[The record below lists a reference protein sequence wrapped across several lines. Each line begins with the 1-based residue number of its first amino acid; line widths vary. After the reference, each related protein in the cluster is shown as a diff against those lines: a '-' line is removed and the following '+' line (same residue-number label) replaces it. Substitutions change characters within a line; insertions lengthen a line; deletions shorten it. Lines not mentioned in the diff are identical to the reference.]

1 MACSGD
7 WRRAWSQVATSS
19 MKSAFST
26 TTASGATPE
35 AEGSGSPA
43 SSFTAMVPSL
53 APRALLRGLHTKGV
67 FPEGENRGRGA
78 RAGGRDLGKRQVPGL
93 ERLPRHPGRRAFQPP
108 LPPRRAALAPAVH
121 PPATLH
127 STQGG
132 RARG

>member
-43 SSFTAMVPSL
+43 SSFTAMVLSL

-67 FPEGENRGRGA
+67 FRRVKTGGE
-78 RAGGRDLGKRQVPGL
+78 
-93 ERLPRHPGRRAFQPP
+93 
-108 LPPRRAALAPAVH
+108 
-121 PPATLH
+121 
-127 STQGG
+127 G
-132 RARG
+132 RARGADIWGNARSPG